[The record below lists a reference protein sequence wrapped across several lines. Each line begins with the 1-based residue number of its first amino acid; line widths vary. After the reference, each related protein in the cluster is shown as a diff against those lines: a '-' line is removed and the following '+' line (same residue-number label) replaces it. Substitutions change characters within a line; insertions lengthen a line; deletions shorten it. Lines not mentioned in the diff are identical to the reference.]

1 MSALTP
7 AALTAFRESDRA
19 DLALTAALVV
29 GLAATAV
36 HPVGLAVG
44 GALVGLL
51 ATSLERA
58 LVLGVGFGVAVLVG
72 WALVLLWY
80 GALVAVATAFPLVYI
95 AVAAGLGVPP
105 LAAVAVRGLV

>member
-1 MSALTP
+1 MSVLTP
-7 AALTAFRESDRA
+7 DALAEFRETGRA

-36 HPVGLAVG
+36 HPAGLAVG
-44 GALVGLL
+44 GALAGLL
-51 ATSLERA
+51 APTLRRA
-58 LVLGVGFGVAVLVG
+58 LVLGVGFGLAVLVA

-80 GALVAVATAFPLVYI
+80 GTLLAVATAFPLVYI
-95 AVAAGLGVPP
+95 AVGSGLLVPP